1 MKLAECRATAREFS
15 GKASEIT
22 RTLCYSAIA
31 VIWVFRTQSEA
42 GVALP
47 ASLFAPGFFVV
58 LALALDLFHYIS
70 GAFVWSGFARYRELH
85 GQGEDVDTKVPRQLN
100 WVPNFAF
107 VGKIVSVSTAYV
119 LLLRYLMARFA

>member
-70 GAFVWSGFARYRELH
+70 GAFVWSGFAAGIASFMGREKTLIRRCL
-85 GQGEDVDTKVPRQLN
+85 G
-100 WVPNFAF
+100 
-107 VGKIVSVSTAYV
+107 S
-119 LLLRYLMARFA
+119 